1 MEQNVEFRLNPQY
14 FSNDSLQSLINQGF
28 QARMMTN
35 EEIID
40 GDSEIVKIEIL
51 EWKSN
56 FIGDDLWN
64 RFTLK

>member
-51 EWKSN
+51 E
-56 FIGDDLWN
+56 
-64 RFTLK
+64 